1 MTPMNSN
8 QIPLPSDIN
17 PPQPL
22 TTPKP
27 PMSIDSTLSKA
38 NKAPFSVVG
47 AVCAAV
53 GCIFIFHS
61 SIQEDA
67 FKYGYASIATGAQL
81 IALGT
86 LLQHTKQLSQK

>member
-1 MTPMNSN
+1 MNSN
-8 QIPLPSDIN
+8 PFPVPLPSGLH
-17 PPQPL
+17 PPKPL
-22 TTPKP
+22 TTPTP

-47 AVCAAV
+47 AVCAAF

-61 SIQEDA
+61 SIQDNA
-67 FKYGYASIATGAQL
+67 FKYGFGSIATGAQL